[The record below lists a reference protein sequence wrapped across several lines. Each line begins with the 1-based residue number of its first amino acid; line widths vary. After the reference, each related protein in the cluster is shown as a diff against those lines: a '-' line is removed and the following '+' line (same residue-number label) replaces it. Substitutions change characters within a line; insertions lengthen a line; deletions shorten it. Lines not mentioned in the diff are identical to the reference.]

1 MKRIGI
7 YGKSISDKNLP
18 FLVKLV
24 SSIRKK
30 INADLYFHQNL
41 KCYNQLFLANKSEVI
56 FADHD
61 LIKNPVDLLI
71 SFGGDGTFLDT
82 ATMIK
87 DSQIPILGINA
98 GRLGFLANIT
108 QDDIDQA
115 VLAISTKQYKIDNR
129 TLLQLNNS
137 MELLN
142 KPCQFALNEI
152 TLIKK
157 DSSSMLKIHA
167 EINDR
172 FLNTYWAD
180 GLIVATP
187 TGSTAY
193 SLSGNGPIMSPEV
206 KAITLLPMFPHSL
219 NARTLITSQ
228 DKKIKLKVTGRS
240 KAYLSMDSHMNMGVS
255 SRNDVYIKK
264 ANEGLTLIHPTDH
277 SFFSSCRN
285 KLGWSLGVPTKKS

>member
-18 FLVKLV
+18 FLEKLV
-24 SSIRKK
+24 SSIRNK

-41 KCYNQLFLANKSEVI
+41 KNYNQLFLANKSEEI

-61 LIKNPVDLLI
+61 LLKTPVDLLI

-115 VLAISTKQYKIDNR
+115 VLAISTKQFKIDNR

-193 SLSGNGPIMSPEV
+193 SLSCGGPILTPGSDNFVITPVSPHNLNLRPLVVSDNEN
-206 KAITLLPMFPHSL
+206 ITL
-219 NARTLITSQ
+219 
-228 DKKIKLKVTGRS
+228 
-240 KAYLSMDSHMNMGVS
+240 KAESREGQFLLTMDSQSFTVDNNKTVQL
-255 SRNDVYIKK
+255 KK
-264 ANEGLTLIHPTDH
+264 AEFTLSLIELEDQN
-277 SFFSSCRN
+277 FFKTIRN
-285 KLGWSLGVPTKKS
+285 KLFWGKDSRN

>member
-1 MKRIGI
+1 MF
-7 YGKSISDKNLP
+7 ST
-18 FLVKLV
+18 
-24 SSIRKK
+24 
-30 INADLYFHQNL
+30 H
-41 KCYNQLFLANKSEVI
+41 KSEQI

-98 GRLGFLANIT
+98 GLGFLANIIRT
-108 QDDIDQA
+108 TLIKLYLLFQQTIA
-115 VLAISTKQYKIDNR
+115 IDNR

-172 FLNTYWAD
+172 FLNTYWQT
-180 GLIVATP
+180 V
-187 TGSTAY
+187 
-193 SLSGNGPIMSPEV
+193 
-206 KAITLLPMFPHSL
+206 
-219 NARTLITSQ
+219 
-228 DKKIKLKVTGRS
+228 
-240 KAYLSMDSHMNMGVS
+240 
-255 SRNDVYIKK
+255 
-264 ANEGLTLIHPTDH
+264 
-277 SFFSSCRN
+277 
-285 KLGWSLGVPTKKS
+285 

>member
-18 FLVKLV
+18 FLEKLV
-24 SSIRKK
+24 SSIREK
-30 INADLYFHQNL
+30 INAKLYFHQNL
-41 KCYNQLFLANKSEVI
+41 KSYNQLFSCNKNEKI
-56 FADHD
+56 FGGND
-61 LIKNPVDLLI
+61 LINNPVDLLI

-82 ATMIK
+82 ATMVK
-87 DSQIPILGINA
+87 NSQIPILGINA

-129 TLLQLNNS
+129 TLLQVYNS

-152 TLIKK
+152 TMIKK

-193 SLSGNGPIMSPEV
+193 SLSCGGPILTPGSDNFVITPVSPHNLNLRPLVVSDNENISL
-206 KAITLLPMFPHSL
+206 KAESREGQFLL
-219 NARTLITSQ
+219 T
-228 DKKIKLKVTGRS
+228 
-240 KAYLSMDSHMNMGVS
+240 MDSQSFTVDNNKPV
-255 SRNDVYIKK
+255 RLKK
-264 ANEGLTLIHPTDH
+264 AEFTLSLIELEDQKLLQNH
-277 SFFSSCRN
+277 S
-285 KLGWSLGVPTKKS
+285 K

>member
-1 MKRIGI
+1 M
-7 YGKSISDKNLP
+7 
-18 FLVKLV
+18 F
-24 SSIRKK
+24 SS
-30 INADLYFHQNL
+30 H
-41 KCYNQLFLANKSEVI
+41 KSEQI

-129 TLLQLNNS
+129 TLLQVNNS

-180 GLIVATP
+180 GLIIATP

-193 SLSGNGPIMSPEV
+193 SLSCGGPILTPGSDNFVITPVSPHNLNLRPLVVSDNEN
-206 KAITLLPMFPHSL
+206 ITL
-219 NARTLITSQ
+219 
-228 DKKIKLKVTGRS
+228 
-240 KAYLSMDSHMNMGVS
+240 KAESREGQFLLTMDSQSFTVDNNKSVQL
-255 SRNDVYIKK
+255 KK
-264 ANEGLTLIHPTDH
+264 AEFTLSLIELEDQN
-277 SFFSSCRN
+277 FFKTIRN
-285 KLGWSLGVPTKKS
+285 KLFWGKDSRN